1 MPIYD
6 FHCRGCGEFRAML
19 PISRRN
25 DPMAC
30 PDCAGIASRLVMAP
44 NLATM
49 SPLVRKASAINERSR
64 HEPRV
69 RESHSC
75 GSGCGCGTGKKIR
88 PERKKET
95 KLGVLA
101 AQKPGARPWML
112 GH

>member
-6 FHCRGCGEFRAML
+6 FNCGDCGEFRAML
-19 PISRRN
+19 PISRRH
-25 DPMAC
+25 DPIAC
-30 PDCAGIASRLVMAP
+30 PDCSRTAVRLVTAP
-44 NLATM
+44 HLATM
-49 SPLVRKASAINERSR
+49 SPMVRKASAINERSR
-64 HEPRV
+64 HEPRI
-69 RESHSC
+69 RDSHSC

-101 AQKPGARPWML
+101 GQKPGARPWML